1 MPGGAAPMSERRRL
15 PAVLCALMPAV
26 ALAQDG
32 PVVAVPSGQ
41 TVVFQEVIRDAAGFG
56 GLTYRFRFIAPGISR
71 VGGGVDF
78 ETAAGDMDHLCNSF
92 AVQRISSIGPQP
104 SQIVIS
110 LADRAI
116 AFGQAAPE
124 ATQFFEAYRVEDGV
138 CIWESF

>member
-1 MPGGAAPMSERRRL
+1 MRDRRL
-15 PAVLCALMPAV
+15 PAALVALMPCA

-32 PVVAVPSGQ
+32 PLIEVPSGQ
-41 TVVFQEVIRDAAGFG
+41 PITFHEVIRDAAGPA
-56 GLTYRFRFIAPGISR
+56 GLTYRFRFIAPDIAR
-71 VGGGVDF
+71 IGGDVTF
-78 ETAAGDMDHLCNSF
+78 EIAVVDMDHLCNRF
-92 AVQRISSIGPQP
+92 ALQRISNIGPQP

-110 LADRAI
+110 LSDRAT